1 MVSLLCSICGTRPAL
16 PTMKYCN
23 TLVRWGSPSNYA
35 YDLSNPSKTKEELN
49 DASVIFNLLLLG
61 DPAPLDA
68 SVLFSERYDR
78 FRAVRFLP
86 RALELRPDL
95 VNALGIIPMRRILGG
110 KNYSAKGNLLHWLV
124 LHSSELNSRYV
135 DEPLV
140 QKHEIMLVLS
150 AMRLLISLG
159 IAIDSSA
166 EATEHNQPVTPLAF
180 AVQLQ
185 FCEGVDLLLDA
196 RADPNATCAIDL
208 HAYPTVTIRGSVLMK
223 AAQCLLLPSFKSLIK
238 ASANVND
245 TTSHGHTALTML
257 LQHRTHTHYTS
268 PWTSYLGGESA
279 SPGTQQ
285 MLKLL
290 IDSSADCNCALS
302 SGVISIF

>member
-1 MVSLLCSICGTRPAL
+1 
-16 PTMKYCN
+16 MKYCN
-23 TLVRWGSPSNYA
+23 TLVRWGSHSNYA

-61 DPAPLDA
+61 DPALLDA

-95 VNALGIIPMRRILGG
+95 VNALGKIPMRRILGG
-110 KNYSAKGNLLHWLV
+110 KNYSEKGNLLHWLV

-140 QKHEIMLVLS
+140 QKREIMLVLS

-159 IAIDSSA
+159 IEIDSSA

-208 HAYPTVTIRGSVLMK
+208 DAYPTVTMRGCVLMK
-223 AAQCLLLPSFKSLIK
+223 AAQCLLLPSVKSLIK

-257 LQHRTHTHYTS
+257 LQHRKWGGGYTS
-268 PWTSYLGGESA
+268 PWTSYLGEGESA
-279 SPGTQQ
+279 SLGTQQ

-302 SGVISIF
+302 SGVISIFYYYISVINSYR